1 MARLEGFLADA
12 ETGPAVPVLNRMP
25 MVGRRNMG
33 AGDMRL
39 ARTSLALAL
48 MVAPAGPIYADPSDL
63 TKITCKQL
71 ADSGED
77 DSAIILVL
85 IYGFILG
92 KEDKPTVDPKKMD
105 ADVERFQ
112 NACDKTPDATAMSV
126 ATETFSR

>member
-1 MARLEGFLADA
+1 
-12 ETGPAVPVLNRMP
+12 
-25 MVGRRNMG
+25 
-33 AGDMRL
+33 MRL
-39 ARTSLALAL
+39 ARTSLALTLAL

-92 KEDKPTVDPKKMD
+92 KEDKPAVDPKKMD